1 MVQANEF
8 DNAIDTFV
16 AQVLGKLDAGGIKE
30 TNLEAIWDSL
40 LEDRANQERTLFRK
54 FEALLGKD
62 PNEADKEIVAQLI
75 EDFEIAGK
83 NAMAEIAAA
92 GVDTNAAGTAT
103 ELSNLARHAGESA
116 VQRRRPARSS
126 APAGASHSRGGVE
139 TWRAGGQTPSPTR
152 TFRYSD

>member
-1 MVQANEF
+1 MAHHMTTIGGGYVWPNITITSDGERVVIQAEPTRSRQAEPLRYVTTATPVVQANEF

-30 TNLEAIWDSL
+30 TNLEAIWDFS

-75 EDFEIAGK
+75 EDFEIAWKKCNG
-83 NAMAEIAAA
+83 
-92 GVDTNAAGTAT
+92 
-103 ELSNLARHAGESA
+103 
-116 VQRRRPARSS
+116 
-126 APAGASHSRGGVE
+126 
-139 TWRAGGQTPSPTR
+139 
-152 TFRYSD
+152 